1 MYCPKCKQTFEEGSR
16 RFCPT
21 DGARL
26 ISDSV
31 RGQAATGIFANLLPK
46 IETDD
51 KFDEILPGVPHFIIS
66 EPEPE
71 LGQTPLPADAD
82 DDFFFELDDLD
93 DLKAADTEDEMD
105 IDTLRDIEPMQAK
118 PFEILEPIDVAP
130 RPIARKI
137 NPYEIPAGHV
147 NLDEDR
153 AVPFSLDFDEEDPE
167 SFVGRIVKGRY
178 KVTEFLG
185 GDESGIAFLAEDKIV
200 EDRKVL
206 VRILLEDPA
215 DEIIGSILAEERVSL
230 SHFSHPNIARL
241 IDSGTFTNGKEFL
254 VSEFVDALPI
264 ADILNIHGQ
273 FSEQRTARVIKQIAG
288 ALSEAHQEGILH
300 RDLRPENL
308 ILDTADGENEQTMLV
323 NFGASNGEPTP
334 QNLPY
339 KSPEI
344 LEGRTATIA
353 SDVFSLAVVAYEMLT
368 GRLPFSGSTAKVLLR
383 SQNSGYAVL
392 PSEIRNELSPAV
404 DDVLRKAMSYSS
416 ADRYTKARDFGEALF
431 TALTEVSEP
440 AVSETPAAQSV
451 KVAAKS
457 VAAVPITTT
466 IAAAAAAAEPPKPAP
481 ARVTAEPAWKN
492 RSPEPPTEESSRT
505 KIFAVAGIVTL
516 LVLLGL
522 GWYYLVNR
530 PERIDVPQQADHV
543 NDTATIVSNT
553 EMPPLARTIQQPPNT
568 NFYQNSKSNLRGDL
582 LRNFVGFTM
591 FYPKEWKMNGPQP
604 STSATAR
611 GKFIDIAHLAPD
623 GRMQEQMLVG
633 YYPSKGTFMM
643 DADTFPQLV
652 NETNETLKKILPGY
666 QMVSSGEIK
675 LNGDWRAY
683 EIKFQAGG
691 TSASGE
697 KLIVWGRR
705 LFIPAAR
712 PAVRNGFEITML
724 ATSLGEEIRSVDDVG
739 VKGQLAQVLYSFEPS
754 QNF

>member
-1 MYCPKCKQTFEEGSR
+1 M
-16 RFCPT
+16 
-21 DGARL
+21 
-26 ISDSV
+26 
-31 RGQAATGIFANLLPK
+31 
-46 IETDD
+46 
-51 KFDEILPGVPHFIIS
+51 
-66 EPEPE
+66 
-71 LGQTPLPADAD
+71 
-82 DDFFFELDDLD
+82 
-93 DLKAADTEDEMD
+93 
-105 IDTLRDIEPMQAK
+105 
-118 PFEILEPIDVAP
+118 
-130 RPIARKI
+130 
-137 NPYEIPAGHV
+137 
-147 NLDEDR
+147 
-153 AVPFSLDFDEEDPE
+153 
-167 SFVGRIVKGRY
+167 KGRY

-457 VAAVPITTT
+457 VTAVPITTT
-466 IAAAAAAAEPPKPAP
+466 IATAAAELPKPAP

-492 RSPEPPTEESSRT
+492 RSPEPPAEESSRT

-543 NDTATIVSNT
+543 NDRATIVSNT

-611 GKFIDIAHLAPD
+611 GKFIDIARLAPD

-739 VKGQLAQVLYSFEPS
+739 VKGQLAQVLFSFEPS

>member
-457 VAAVPITTT
+457 VTAVPITTT
-466 IAAAAAAAEPPKPAP
+466 IATAAAELPKPAP

-591 FYPKEWKMNGPQP
+591 FYPKEWKMNDPQP

-611 GKFIDIAHLAPD
+611 GKFIDIARLAPD

-739 VKGQLAQVLYSFEPS
+739 VKGQLAQVLFSFEPS

>member
-31 RGQAATGIFANLLPK
+31 SGQAATGIFANLLPK

-71 LGQTPLPADAD
+71 LGQTSLPADAD
-82 DDFFFELDDLD
+82 DDFFFELDDLE

-466 IAAAAAAAEPPKPAP
+466 IAAAAAAEPPKPAP
-481 ARVTAEPAWKN
+481 ARVIAEPAWKN

>member
-16 RFCPT
+16 RFCPS

-26 ISDSV
+26 ISDSAG
-31 RGQAATGIFANLLPK
+31 GQKAAGVFANLLPK
-46 IETDD
+46 VETDD
-51 KFDEILPGVPHFIIS
+51 RFDEILPEVPHFTIS

-71 LGQTPLPADAD
+71 IGQTPLPNDTG

-93 DLKAADTEDEMD
+93 DVDEMD
-105 IDTLRDIEPMQAK
+105 VDTLRDIEQA
-118 PFEILEPIDVAP
+118 PVSPIEILKPIEPDPKPV
-130 RPIARKI
+130 ARKI

-147 NLDEDR
+147 NLDDTDR
-153 AVPFSLDFDEEDPE
+153 NVPFSLDFNEEDPE

-185 GDESGIAFLAEDKIV
+185 GDESGIAFLADDKIV
-200 EDRKVL
+200 DDRKVL

-215 DEIIGSILAEERVSL
+215 DEIIGSILVEERISL

-254 VSEFVDALPI
+254 VSEFVDALSI
-264 ADILNIHGQ
+264 ADILSIHGQ
-273 FSEQRTARVIKQIAG
+273 FSQQRTARVIKQIAG

-308 ILDTADGENEQTMLV
+308 ILDTAEGENEQAMLV
-323 NFGASNGEPTP
+323 NFGASNGKPTP

-339 KSPEI
+339 KAPEI

-353 SDVFSLAVVAYEMLT
+353 SDVFSLAVVAYEMLA
-368 GRLPFSGSTAKVLLR
+368 GQVPFSGSTAKLLLR
-383 SQNSGYAVL
+383 SQNSGRAIL
-392 PSEIRNELSPAV
+392 PSEIRSDISPAV
-404 DDVLRKAMSYSS
+404 DDVLTKSMAYNA
-416 ADRYTKARDFGEALF
+416 ADRYTRARDFGDALAV
-431 TALTEVSEP
+431 ALTEIREP
-440 AVSETPAAQSV
+440 FVVDEPPIQPV
-451 KVAAKS
+451 RMAAKTATLTPIS
-457 VAAVPITTT
+457 EKIEAASTAPS
-466 IAAAAAAAEPPKPAP
+466 KPAP
-481 ARVTAEPAWKN
+481 AKVTSEPAWKN
-492 RSPEPPTEESSRT
+492 RSPEPPAEETSRA
-505 KIFAVAGIVTL
+505 KVFAAVGILAL
-516 LVLLGL
+516 LALLGL

-543 NDTATIVSNT
+543 TDNNTATIVSNT
-553 EMPPLARTIQQPPNT
+553 EMPPLARTIQQPPDT
-568 NFYQNSKSNLRGDL
+568 NFFQNSKQSLRGDL

-591 FYPKEWKMNGPQP
+591 FYPKEWKVNGPQP
-604 STSATAR
+604 SANANTAR
-611 GKFIDIAHLAPD
+611 GKFVDMARLTPD

-633 YYPSKGTFMM
+633 YYPSKGTYTS

-652 NETNETLKKILPGY
+652 NETNETLKKLLPGY

-675 LNGDWRAY
+675 LNGEWRAY

-697 KLIVWGRR
+697 KLVVWGRR
-705 LFIPAAR
+705 LYIPAAR

-724 ATSLGEEIRSVDDVG
+724 ATSLAQEIRSVDDVG
-739 VKGQLAQVLYSFEPS
+739 VKGQLAQILYSFEPS

>member
-31 RGQAATGIFANLLPK
+31 SSQAATGIFANLLPK
-46 IETDD
+46 IESDD
-51 KFDEILPGVPHFIIS
+51 KFDEILPEVPRFIIN

-71 LGQTPLPADAD
+71 IGQTPLPADAD

-93 DLKAADTEDEMD
+93 DLKAADTEGEMD

-130 RPIARKI
+130 RPVARKI

-185 GDESGIAFLAEDKIV
+185 GDESGIAFLAADKIV

-254 VSEFVDALPI
+254 VSEFVDALSI

-344 LEGRTATIA
+344 LDGRTATIA

-383 SQNSGYAVL
+383 SQNSGYALL
-392 PSEIRNELSPAV
+392 PSEIRKELSPAV

-431 TALTEVSEP
+431 AALAEVSEP

-457 VAAVPITTT
+457 AAAVPITTT
-466 IAAAAAAAEPPKPAP
+466 LAAAAAEPPKPATP
-481 ARVTAEPAWKN
+481 RVTAEPAWKN
-492 RSPEPPTEESSRT
+492 RSPEPPAEESSRT

-553 EMPPLARTIQQPPNT
+553 EMPPMARPIQQPPNT

-611 GKFIDIAHLAPD
+611 GKFIDIARVAPD

-691 TSASGE
+691 TSANGE

>member
-31 RGQAATGIFANLLPK
+31 SGQAATGIFANLLPK

-51 KFDEILPGVPHFIIS
+51 KFDEILPEVPYFIIKD
-66 EPEPE
+66 PEPE
-71 LGQTPLPADAD
+71 IGQTPLPVDVD

-130 RPIARKI
+130 RPVARKI
-137 NPYEIPAGHV
+137 NPYEIPAGHI

-153 AVPFSLDFDEEDPE
+153 AVPFSLDFDEEDPV

-254 VSEFVDALPI
+254 VSEFVDALSI
-264 ADILNIHGQ
+264 ADILDIHGQ

-323 NFGASNGEPTP
+323 NFGASNGDPTP

-344 LEGRTATIA
+344 LEGRTPTIA

-392 PSEIRNELSPAV
+392 PSEIRHELSPSV
-404 DDVLRKAMSYSS
+404 DNVVRKAMSYSS
-416 ADRYTKARDFGEALF
+416 ADRYTKARDFGDALF
-431 TALTEVSEP
+431 TALTEIREP
-440 AVSETPAAQSV
+440 AVLETPAAQSV

-457 VAAVPITTT
+457 VAAVPFAAT
-466 IAAAAAAAEPPKPAP
+466 IAATAAEPPKPAP
-481 ARVTAEPAWKN
+481 AKVTAEPAWKN
-492 RSPEPPTEESSRT
+492 RSPEPPAEESSRMKT
-505 KIFAVAGIVTL
+505 FAVAGIVTL

-604 STSATAR
+604 STSTTAR
-611 GKFIDIAHLAPD
+611 GKFIDIARLAPD

-739 VKGQLAQVLYSFEPS
+739 VKGQLAQVLYTFEPS

>member
-1 MYCPKCKQTFEEGSR
+1 MHCPKCQQTFEENSR

-31 RGQAATGIFANLLPK
+31 GRQGSPGVFANLLAK

-51 KFDEILPGVPHFIIS
+51 KFDEILPDVPHFVIT

-71 LGQTPLPADAD
+71 IGQTPLPDD
-82 DDFFFELDDLD
+82 DDFFFELGDMDDELGV
-93 DLKAADTEDEMD
+93 
-105 IDTLRDIEPMQAK
+105 DTLRDIRPEPQRSV
-118 PFEILEPIDVAP
+118 EILHPIEAAP
-130 RPIARKI
+130 RRATRKI
-137 NPYEIPAGHV
+137 SPYEIPAGHV
-147 NLDEDR
+147 NLDDTER
-153 AVPFSLDFDEEDPE
+153 VVPFSLDFDTEDPE

-178 KVTEFLG
+178 KVSEFLG
-185 GDESGIAFLAEDKIV
+185 GDESGIAFLADDKIV

-206 VRILLEDPA
+206 VRILLTDPT

-254 VSEFVDALPI
+254 VSEFVDALSI
-264 ADILNIHGQ
+264 ADILSIHGQ
-273 FSEQRTARVIKQIAG
+273 FSEQRTGRIIKQIAA

-308 ILDTADGENEQTMLV
+308 ILDTAEEGENEQTILV

-339 KSPEI
+339 KAPEV
-344 LEGRTATIA
+344 LEGRTTTIA

-368 GRLPFSGSTAKVLLR
+368 GRLPFSGATAKAILR
-383 SQNSGYAVL
+383 SQNAGHAVL
-392 PSEIRNELSPAV
+392 PSDIRHELSPAV
-404 DDVLRKAMSYSS
+404 DEVLAKAISYAPS
-416 ADRYTKARDFGEALF
+416 DRYVKVRDFGDALF
-431 TALTEVSEP
+431 AALAEP
-440 AVSETPAAQSV
+440 R
-451 KVAAKS
+451 
-457 VAAVPITTT
+457 
-466 IAAAAAAAEPPKPAP
+466 AAAAVAEVSAEPVRVSVKAAPAAPIPAPIAPAVPEPPKPAP
-481 ARVTAEPAWKN
+481 AKVASEPAWKN
-492 RSPEPPTEESSRT
+492 RSPEPPTEETSRA
-505 KIFAVAGIVTL
+505 KIFAGVGILAL
-516 LVLLGL
+516 LAALGF

-530 PERIDVPQQADHV
+530 PERLDVPPVADHV
-543 NDTATIVSNT
+543 NDANNATISSNT

-568 NFYQNSKSNLRGDL
+568 NFYQNSKQNLRGDL

-591 FYPKEWKMNGPQP
+591 FYPKEWKMNGPQA
-604 STSATAR
+604 SASATAR
-611 GKFIDIAHLAPD
+611 GKFIDIARLAPD

-633 YYPSKGTFMM
+633 YYPSKGTYMM

>member
-26 ISDSV
+26 ISDSIG
-31 RGQAATGIFANLLPK
+31 GQAAAGVFASLLPK
-46 IETDD
+46 IETDSR
-51 KFDEILPGVPHFIIS
+51 FDEVLPEVPHFIIN
-66 EPEPE
+66 EPESE
-71 LGQTPLPADAD
+71 IGQTPLPAD
-82 DDFFFELDDLD
+82 DDFFFELDDID
-93 DLKAADTEDEMD
+93 DLKAADAVDEID
-105 IDTLRDIEPMQAK
+105 LDTLRDIEPAPAK
-118 PFEILEPIDVAP
+118 PFEILEPLDLAP
-130 RPIARKI
+130 RPVARKI

-147 NLDEDR
+147 NLDIER
-153 AVPFSLDFDEEDPE
+153 AVPFSIDFNEEEPE
-167 SFVGRIVKGRY
+167 GFVGRIVKGRY

-185 GDESGIAFLAEDKIV
+185 GDESSIAFLAEDKIV

-254 VSEFVDALPI
+254 VSEFFDALSI

-300 RDLRPENL
+300 RDLRPENM
-308 ILDTADGENEQTMLV
+308 ILDTADGENEQTILV
-323 NFGASNGEPTP
+323 NFGASNGQPTP

-392 PSEIRNELSPAV
+392 PSEIRHELAPTV
-404 DDVLRKAMSYSS
+404 DDVLKKAMSYSS
-416 ADRYTKARDFGEALF
+416 ADRYTKARDFGDALF
-431 TALTEVSEP
+431 AALTEVRATAVAEFP
-440 AVSETPAAQSV
+440 AVQPIR
-451 KVAAKS
+451 VAAKTR
-457 VAAVPITTT
+457 AAVPVAAT
-466 IAAAAAAAEPPKPAP
+466 IAAATAAEPPKPAP
-481 ARVTAEPAWKN
+481 AKVTAEPAWKN
-492 RSPEPPTEESSRT
+492 RSPEPPAEETSRA
-505 KIFAVAGIVTL
+505 KIFAVAGILTL

-522 GWYYLVNR
+522 GWYYLVNI
-530 PERIDVPQQADHV
+530 PERIDVPQQAEHV
-543 NDTATIVSNT
+543 TDANNATIVSNT

-591 FYPKEWKMNGPQP
+591 FYPKDWKMNGPQP
-604 STSATAR
+604 SNVPTAR
-611 GKFIDIAHLAPD
+611 GKFIDIARLAPD

-675 LNGDWRAY
+675 LNGEWRAY

>member
-31 RGQAATGIFANLLPK
+31 SGQAATGVFANLLPK
-46 IETDD
+46 IETDT
-51 KFDEILPGVPHFIIS
+51 KFDEVLPEVPHFIIR

-71 LGQTPLPADAD
+71 IGQTPLLLD
-82 DDFFFELDDLD
+82 DDFFFDLD
-93 DLKAADTEDEMD
+93 DPDDSGSADILDKMEL
-105 IDTLRDIEPMQAK
+105 DTLRDSKPSPVK
-118 PFEILEPIDVAP
+118 PFEVLEPLDVAP
-130 RPIARKI
+130 RPVARKI
-137 NPYEIPAGHV
+137 NRYEIPAGHV
-147 NLDEDR
+147 NLDEER
-153 AVPFSLDFDEEDPE
+153 SVPFSVDFDEEEPE

-185 GDESGIAFLAEDKIV
+185 GDESSIAFLAEDKIV

-254 VSEFVDALPI
+254 VSEFVDALSI

-300 RDLRPENL
+300 RDLRPENI
-308 ILDTADGENEQTMLV
+308 ILDTTEGENEQTMLV

-392 PSEIRNELSPAV
+392 PSEIRHELSPAV
-404 DDVLRKAMSYSS
+404 DDVLKKAMSYSS
-416 ADRYTKARDFGEALF
+416 ADRYTKARDFGDALYA
-431 TALTEVSEP
+431 ALSESREP
-440 AVSETPAAQSV
+440 AVVETLRIEPV
-451 KVAAKS
+451 KVAAKTAS
-457 VAAVPITTT
+457 AAPIAAT
-466 IAAAAAAAEPPKPAP
+466 IAAAAATPAVPAP

-492 RSPEPPTEESSRT
+492 RSPEPPKEENSRF
-505 KIFAVAGIVTL
+505 KIFATLGILAL
-516 LVLLGL
+516 LALLAF

-530 PERIDVPQQADHV
+530 PERIDVPQQAEHV
-543 NDTATIVSNT
+543 TDANNATIVSNT

-591 FYPKEWKMNGPQP
+591 FYPKDWKVNGPQP

-611 GKFIDIAHLAPD
+611 GKFIDIARLAPD

-675 LNGDWRAY
+675 LNGEWRAY

>member
-26 ISDSV
+26 ISDSAS
-31 RGQAATGIFANLLPK
+31 GHGSTGVFANLLSK
-46 IETDD
+46 VEADD
-51 KFDEILPGVPHFIIS
+51 GFDEILPEVPHFIIS

-71 LGQTPLPADAD
+71 IGQSPLPKDLD
-82 DDFFFELDDLD
+82 DDFFFELDDAEMNVDALRD
-93 DLKAADTEDEMD
+93 TAKTPVNPVEILKP
-105 IDTLRDIEPMQAK
+105 IDTSPK
-118 PFEILEPIDVAP
+118 PP
-130 RPIARKI
+130 ARKV

-147 NLDEDR
+147 NLDDTAR
-153 AVPFSLDFDEEDPE
+153 NVPFSLDFNEEEPG

-178 KVTEFLG
+178 KVSEFLG
-185 GDESGIAFLAEDKIV
+185 GDESGIAFLADDRIV

-215 DEIIGSILAEERVSL
+215 DDIIGSILAEERVSL

-241 IDSGTFTNGKEFL
+241 IDSGTFANGKEFL
-254 VSEFVDALPI
+254 VSEFVDALSI
-264 ADILNIHGQ
+264 ADILGIHGQ
-273 FSEQRTARVIKQIAG
+273 FSLQRTARVIKQIAG

-308 ILDTADGENEQTMLV
+308 MLDTAEGENEQTMLV

-339 KSPEI
+339 KAPEI
-344 LEGRTATIA
+344 LDGRTATIA

-368 GRLPFSGSTAKVLLR
+368 GQVPFSGSTAKLLLR
-383 SQNSGYAVL
+383 SQNSGRAIL
-392 PSEIRNELSPAV
+392 PSEIRNDISPAV
-404 DDVLRKAMSYSS
+404 DDVLTKAMAYNSG
-416 ADRYTKARDFGEALF
+416 DRYTKARDFGDALAA
-431 TALTEVSEP
+431 ALTEVRPP
-440 AVSETPAAQSV
+440 AQTVETPIQPV

-457 VAAVPITTT
+457 HTLVPVAEK
-466 IAAAAAAAEPPKPAP
+466 IAAASTEPPKPAP
-481 ARVTAEPAWKN
+481 VKVTSEPAWKN
-492 RSPEPPTEESSRT
+492 RSPEPPAEETSRA
-505 KIFAVAGIVTL
+505 KIFAAVGILAL
-516 LVLLGL
+516 LAALGL

-543 NDTATIVSNT
+543 NDSNTATIVSNT

-591 FYPKEWKMNGPQP
+591 FYPKDWKMNGPQP
-604 STSATAR
+604 ATTQTAR
-611 GKFIDIAHLAPD
+611 GKFIDIARLAPD

-633 YYPSKGTFMM
+633 YYPSKGTYTG

-675 LNGDWRAY
+675 LNGEWRAY

-691 TSASGE
+691 TSANGE

-705 LFIPAAR
+705 LYIPAAR
-712 PAVRNGFEITML
+712 SAVRNGFEITML
-724 ATSLGEEIRSVDDVG
+724 ATSLTDEIRSVDDVG
-739 VKGQLAQVLYSFEPS
+739 VKGQLAQILYSFEPS

>member
-31 RGQAATGIFANLLPK
+31 SGQAATGIFANLLPK

-466 IAAAAAAAEPPKPAP
+466 IATAAAELPKPAP

-492 RSPEPPTEESSRT
+492 RSPEPPAEESSRT

>member
-31 RGQAATGIFANLLPK
+31 SGHTATGVFANLLPK
-46 IETDD
+46 IETDS
-51 KFDEILPGVPHFIIS
+51 KFDEILPEVPHFIIS

-71 LGQTPLPADAD
+71 IGQTPLPAD

-93 DLKAADTEDEMD
+93 EVNEIDL
-105 IDTLRDIEPMQAK
+105 DTLRDIEPKPAT
-118 PFEILEPIDVAP
+118 PFEILEPLDVAP
-130 RPIARKI
+130 RPVARKV

-147 NLDEDR
+147 NLDVER
-153 AVPFSLDFDEEDPE
+153 AVPFSVDFNEEDPE

-185 GDESGIAFLAEDKIV
+185 GDESSIAFLAEDKIV

-254 VSEFVDALPI
+254 VSEFVDALSI

-273 FSEQRTARVIKQIAG
+273 FSEQRTGRVIKQIAG

-308 ILDTADGENEQTMLV
+308 ILDTSEGENEQPILV
-323 NFGASNGEPTP
+323 NFGASNGDPTP

-344 LEGRTATIA
+344 LEGRTASIA

-392 PSEIRNELSPAV
+392 PSEIRTELSPAV
-404 DDVLRKAMSYSS
+404 DDVLKKAMSYSS
-416 ADRYTKARDFGEALF
+416 ADRYAKARDFGDALF
-431 TALTEVSEP
+431 AALTEAPEPIVTVTP
-440 AVSETPAAQSV
+440 AVQPV
-451 KVAAKS
+451 KVGAKAAS
-457 VAAVPITTT
+457 GVPVAAT
-466 IAAAAAAAEPPKPAP
+466 IAAAASEPPKPAP
-481 ARVTAEPAWKN
+481 AKVTAEPAWKN
-492 RSPEPPTEESSRT
+492 RSPEPPAEETSRA
-505 KIFAVAGIVTL
+505 KIFAVAGILTL

-522 GWYYLVNR
+522 GWYYLVNI
-530 PERIDVPQQADHV
+530 PERIDVPQQAEHV
-543 NDTATIVSNT
+543 TDANNATIVSNT

-591 FYPKEWKMNGPQP
+591 FYPKDWKMNGPQP

-611 GKFIDIAHLAPD
+611 GKFIDIARLAPD

-652 NETNETLKKILPGY
+652 NETNDTLKKILPGY